1 MVTLM
6 VAFTVLYM
14 IFTQEEDQ
22 YLVYSANIADVGH
35 YSLNCYEF
43 LVGVSLFFWM
53 DQCLCYV
60 QKACK
65 RVLNTLNLIELYRNV
80 VLITLNLIEL
90 YINVMMR

>member
-35 YSLNCYEF
+35 YSLNCYES
-43 LVGVSLFFWM
+43 LVGVSLFLDGSVLVLM
-53 DQCLCYV
+53 Y
-60 QKACK
+60 K
-65 RVLNTLNLIELYRNV
+65 RPAREC
-80 VLITLNLIEL
+80 
-90 YINVMMR
+90 